1 MLNCQIAVK
10 QKTIKQF
17 SNLTSGI
24 ESLIVFMKK
33 EKINFFNFDDN
44 VKIYYEIYGK
54 GETVL
59 LCIHGY
65 GSSHESWYDILPFLA
80 DYFILILIDLKGFG
94 LSSKP
99 DDNKYG
105 VENHA
110 EIILA
115 FIEEMKL
122 RNIIIMGQSY
132 GAALALAVYLK
143 AAKINKAA
151 YFKKLILIDATLF
164 IDDLPIL
171 KIRLKE
177 PLLKRIL
184 LKTVPAKI
192 IAKVSLRRMF
202 FEKSKVTKGRI
213 ERYAKYIK
221 RRGTNISFIKTALLM
236 HPDVED
242 FIVPH
247 LDKVNLPVL
256 IIWGENDP
264 LTPVAHAYK
273 LNRMISNSV
282 LSIIPQCGHVPQEER
297 PEGTADIITNFLGK
311 P

>member
-1 MLNCQIAVK
+1 MEDDDSKTSHTLHSALSPMLRTGARHFF
-10 QKTIKQF
+10 QF
-17 SNLTSGI
+17 D
-24 ESLIVFMKK
+24 E
-33 EKINFFNFDDN
+33 D

-99 DDNKYG
+99 DDNNYG
-105 VENHA
+105 VEDHA
-110 EIILA
+110 EIILS
-115 FIEEMKL
+115 FIEKMEQS
-122 RNIIIMGQSY
+122 NIVVMGQSY
-132 GAALALAVYLK
+132 GAAITLAVYLK
-143 AAKINKAA
+143 AAKINKAG

-164 IDDLPIL
+164 IDDLPVL

-177 PLLKRIL
+177 PLLKRIV

-202 FEKSKVTKGRI
+202 YEKNKVTNSRV

-221 RRGTNISFIKTALLM
+221 QPGTNISFIKTALLM
-236 HPDVED
+236 HPDVQD

-247 LDKVNLPVL
+247 LDKVDLPVL

-264 LTPVAHAYK
+264 LAPVTHAYK
-273 LNRMISNSV
+273 LNRMISNLV
-282 LSIIPQCGHVPQEER
+282 LTIIPRCGHVPQEER
-297 PEGTADIITNFLGK
+297 SEETAGIIINFLSTAPFK
-311 P
+311 

>member
-1 MLNCQIAVK
+1 MTK
-10 QKTIKQF
+10 EEKGHFFQF
-17 SNLTSGI
+17 D
-24 ESLIVFMKK
+24 E
-33 EKINFFNFDDN
+33 D

-105 VENHA
+105 VEDHA
-110 EIILA
+110 KIILS
-115 FIEEMKL
+115 FIEKMEHS
-122 RNIIIMGQSY
+122 NIVVMGQSY
-132 GAALALAVYLK
+132 GAAIALAVYLR

-151 YFKKLILIDATLF
+151 YFKKLILIDVALF
-164 IDDLPIL
+164 IDDLPVL

-177 PLLKRIL
+177 PLLKRIV

-202 FEKSKVTKGRI
+202 YEKNKVTNSRV

-221 RRGTNISFIKTALLM
+221 QPGTNISFIKTVLLM
-236 HPDVED
+236 HPDVQD

-247 LDKVNLPVL
+247 LDKVDLPVL

-264 LTPVAHAYK
+264 LAPVTHAYK

-282 LSIIPQCGHVPQEER
+282 LTIIPRCGHVPQEER
-297 PEGTADIITNFLGK
+297 SEETTEIITNYLSR